1 VVDELH
7 ILAQGGGHPTPAIE
21 FDRNSGILTIAG
33 ASHPDNAAAF
43 YAPLILWLDALI
55 AGPPRTVRVELRLSS
70 FGPSTRP
77 QLLALLRRL
86 RAWTR
91 RGAAVSVRWFV
102 DPRDDDMVDTAADF
116 QTMSGLPIHIIS
128 AAPAHQVASAY

>member
-1 VVDELH
+1 VVDELY
-7 ILAQGGGHPTPAIE
+7 ILAQGGSYPTPAIE
-21 FDRNSGILTIAG
+21 FDANGGILKIAG
-33 ASHPDNAAAF
+33 ASHPENAAAF

-55 AGPPRTVRVELRLSS
+55 AGPARSVRVELRLSS

-128 AAPAHQVASAY
+128 TAPSHAVASAY

>member
-1 VVDELH
+1 MEDLYIVG
-7 ILAQGGGHPTPAIE
+7 QGGSHPTPAVD
-21 FDRNSGILTIAG
+21 FDAETGVLTLAG
-33 ASHPDNAAAF
+33 ASHPEDAAAF
-43 YAPLILWLDALI
+43 YARLILWLDALT
-55 AGPPRTVRVELRLSS
+55 AGPPRAVRVELRLTS
-70 FGPSTRP
+70 FSPSTRP

-91 RGAAVSVRWFV
+91 RGATVSVLWHV

-128 AAPAHQVASAY
+128 ATNARATASAF